1 MKQSKVEETKV
12 EKTESGQETA
22 QTEEAKEAS
31 EVKAET
37 AATDQS
43 EQKAAE
49 ETKEPEEV
57 KKSDGAEA
65 SGKAVSDKTE
75 PEKTEKEAETETETE
90 PVKERKR
97 RKSKF
102 FLLLVTEKEDGV
114 IRQHHIGSTAI
125 ELAGIALFLVIVLVV
140 CRLIYDSIT
149 LQNMHQEM
157 ISQISQINT
166 LTDENESLTVEN
178 ATLNSKITVLS
189 ETVSKKMATEDAIS
203 QEESENAM
211 PKGFPLSG
219 TATME
224 EITDAEEHLMLEF
237 TAADGVN
244 IVSTGTGVV
253 LSIDADEQ
261 YGNKIVID
269 HGNGYQSIYRNS
281 GTPLVKT
288 GETLGKGYI
297 LFTVGEDN
305 TKLGYEITQNEEYI
319 DPMTLI
325 EING

>member
-12 EKTESGQETA
+12 EKTESGQVTA
-22 QTEEAKEAS
+22 QTEEGKETS
-31 EVKAET
+31 EVKTKIT
-37 AATDQS
+37 AAVQS

-49 ETKEPEEV
+49 KTERAEEV
-57 KKSDGAEA
+57 KKSENVKQ
-65 SGKAVSDKTE
+65 SGNPDTGTQE
-75 PEKTEKEAETETETE
+75 PEKTEKETKAETE

-125 ELAGIALFLVIVLVV
+125 ELAGIVLFLVIVLVV

-157 ISQISQINT
+157 ISQIGQINT

-178 ATLNSKITVLS
+178 ATLNSKITVL
-189 ETVSKKMATEDAIS
+189 SKKMATEDAIS

-224 EITDAEEHLMLEF
+224 EATDSEEHPMLEF

-269 HGNGYQSIYRNS
+269 HGNGYQSIYRNN

>member
-1 MKQSKVEETKV
+1 MSQPENTELMTESEQKNTTKEETKATKADTENKESATMTT
-12 EKTESGQETA
+12 EKQQENT
-22 QTEEAKEAS
+22 
-31 EVKAET
+31 KAEQDKH
-37 AATDQS
+37 ATDQ
-43 EQKAAE
+43 E
-49 ETKEPEEV
+49 ETK
-57 KKSDGAEA
+57 
-65 SGKAVSDKTE
+65 
-75 PEKTEKEAETETETE
+75 
-90 PVKERKR
+90 PVKERKK

-114 IRQHHIGSTAI
+114 IRQHHISSTAM
-125 ELAGIALFLVIVLVV
+125 EMVGIALFIVVVLVV
-140 CRLIYDSIT
+140 CRMVYDSIT
-149 LQNMHQEM
+149 IRNTHQEM
-157 ISQISQINT
+157 INQISQINT

-178 ATLNSKITVLS
+178 ATLTSKITVLS
-189 ETVSKKMATEDAIS
+189 ETVSKKMANEDAIS
-203 QEESENAM
+203 QEESENAL

-224 EITDAEEHLMLEF
+224 ETTDSDDHPMLKF
-237 TAADGVN
+237 TAAEGVN
-244 IVSTGTGVV
+244 VVSTGTGVV
-253 LSIDADEQ
+253 LSVDADEQ

-297 LFTVGEDN
+297 LFTVEEDN
-305 TKLGYEITQNEEYI
+305 TELGYEIMENEEYI

>member
-31 EVKAET
+31 KVKAET

-43 EQKAAE
+43 EQKAAG

-75 PEKTEKEAETETETE
+75 PEKTEKEAEAETE

-97 RKSKF
+97 RKSN
-102 FLLLVTEKEDGV
+102 
-114 IRQHHIGSTAI
+114 
-125 ELAGIALFLVIVLVV
+125 
-140 CRLIYDSIT
+140 YDSIT

-224 EITDAEEHLMLEF
+224 EITDAEEHPMLEF

>member
-12 EKTESGQETA
+12 EKTENGQMA
-22 QTEEAKEAS
+22 VQTEEVKETS
-31 EVKAET
+31 GVKDET
-37 AATDQS
+37 TATDQS
-43 EQKAAE
+43 ESKTADEAKD
-49 ETKEPEEV
+49 TAEEV
-57 KKSDGAEA
+57 KKPE
-65 SGKAVSDKTE
+65 E
-75 PEKTEKEAETETETE
+75 PA
-90 PVKERKR
+90 KERKR

-125 ELAGIALFLVIVLVV
+125 ELAGIAIFLVVVLIA

-149 LQNMHQEM
+149 LRNTHQEM

-224 EITDAEEHLMLEF
+224 ETTDSEGHPMLTF
-237 TAADGVN
+237 TATDGVN

-269 HGNGYQSIYRNS
+269 HENGYRSIYRNN

-297 LFTVGEDN
+297 LFTLGEDN
-305 TKLGYEITQNEEYI
+305 TELGYEIMQDDEYI

>member
-12 EKTESGQETA
+12 EKTESGQVTA
-22 QTEEAKEAS
+22 QTEEGKETS
-31 EVKAET
+31 EVKTEIT
-37 AATDQS
+37 AADQS

-49 ETKEPEEV
+49 KTERAEEV
-57 KKSDGAEA
+57 KNSENVKQ
-65 SGKAVSDKTE
+65 SGNPDTGTQE
-75 PEKTEKEAETETETE
+75 PEKTEKETKAETE

-125 ELAGIALFLVIVLVV
+125 ELAGIVLFLVIVLVV

-157 ISQISQINT
+157 ISQIGQIN
-166 LTDENESLTVEN
+166 SLTVEN

-224 EITDAEEHLMLEF
+224 EATDSEEHPMLEF

-244 IVSTGTGVV
+244 IASTGTGVV

-269 HGNGYQSIYRNS
+269 HGNGYQSIYRNN

>member
-12 EKTESGQETA
+12 EKTENGQVTV
-22 QTEEAKEAS
+22 QTEEVKETS
-31 EVKAET
+31 EVKTEIT
-37 AATDQS
+37 AADQS

-49 ETKEPEEV
+49 KTEKAEEV
-57 KKSDGAEA
+57 KNSEDVKQ
-65 SGKAVSDKTE
+65 SGNPDTGTQE
-75 PEKTEKEAETETETE
+75 PEKTEKETKAETE

-125 ELAGIALFLVIVLVV
+125 ELAGIVLFLVIVLVV

-224 EITDAEEHLMLEF
+224 EATDSEEHPMLEF

-269 HGNGYQSIYRNS
+269 HGNGYQSIYRNN

-305 TKLGYEITQNEEYI
+305 TKLGYEIMQNEEYI